1 MARKRNRQS
10 EQFIR
15 SALANTWDYTDYEDM
30 LTEIALSRFE
40 WDGLPDT
47 CDERYLEKALFFN
60 GKAVYCRDEVAGDL
74 TLKVALGDRMGV
86 YGIPN
91 SWSAYGNNGYT
102 LKCDTTNSVLIFNNY
117 KMKPTYQVILNYAM
131 RLYELDRTID
141 VNVGAQKTPVL
152 ILCDENERLSMENLY
167 TQYEGNRPVIFGKKG
182 LSLDNFEVLK
192 TDAPYVSD
200 KIYDLKVN
208 IFNEALTVLG
218 ISNVSIEKR
227 ERLVSDEVSRAMGG
241 TMANRMSYMSMREKA
256 VDKINKMFGTNITIK
271 FRADVE
277 DGAVD
282 EEALDDDD
290 ENKLE
295 PAMKMSAL
303 AKSKENRG

>member
-1 MARKRNRQS
+1 MPRKRNKQS

-15 SALANTWDYTDYEDM
+15 SALMNAWDFTDYEDM

-40 WDGLPDT
+40 WKNLPDT
-47 CDERYLEKALFFN
+47 CDERYLEKALFYN
-60 GKAVYCRDEVAGDL
+60 GKAVYCRDDVIGDL
-74 TLKVALGDRMGV
+74 TLKVALGDRLGV
-86 YGIPN
+86 YGIPTKYEG
-91 SWSAYGNNGYT
+91 YGSNEYRIK
-102 LKCDTTNSVLIFNNY
+102 LDVSNSVLIFNNY
-117 KMKPTYQVILNYAM
+117 KMKPTYQLILNYAM

-208 IFNEALTVLG
+208 LFNEALTALG

-241 TMANRMSYMSMREKA
+241 TMANRMAYMSMRQKA
-256 VDKINKMFGTNITIK
+256 AKDINKMFGTDIEVV
-271 FRADVE
+271 FRSDVE
-277 DGAVD
+277 DGDVSDEDESFDTDSVD
-282 EEALDDDD
+282 KEESN
-290 ENKLE
+290 E
-295 PAMKMSAL
+295 
-303 AKSKENRG
+303 

>member
-1 MARKRNRQS
+1 MPRKRNKQS
-10 EQFIR
+10 EEFIR

-40 WDGLPDT
+40 WKNLPDT

-74 TLKVALGDRMGV
+74 TLKVALGDKMGV
-86 YGIPN
+86 YGIPTN
-91 SWSAYGNNGYT
+91 YKGYGNNGYSIN
-102 LKCDTTNSVLIFNNY
+102 LNVGNSVLIFNNY
-117 KMKPTYQVILNYAM
+117 KMKPTYQIILNYAM

-141 VNVGAQKTPVL
+141 VNVSAQKTPVL

-167 TQYEGNRPVIFGKKG
+167 VQYQGNRPVIFGKKG

-208 IFNEALTVLG
+208 IFNEALTALG

-256 VDKINKMFGTNITIK
+256 VDKINKMFGTNIEVA
-271 FRADVE
+271 FRSDVE
-277 DGAVD
+277 YGDVSD
-282 EEALDDDD
+282 ED
-290 ENKLE
+290 
-295 PAMKMSAL
+295 
-303 AKSKENRG
+303 KSFDTNDVEKEESNE

>member
-1 MARKRNRQS
+1 MPRKRNKQS
-10 EQFIR
+10 EAFIR
-15 SALANTWDYTDYEDM
+15 SALMNSWDYTDYEDM

-40 WDGLPDT
+40 WKNLPDT

-60 GKAVYCRDEVAGDL
+60 GKAVYIRDEVMGDL

-86 YGIPN
+86 YGLPPVYY
-91 SWSAYGNNGYT
+91 AYGDNGYQV
-102 LKCDTTNSVLIFNNY
+102 KRDYTNSVLIFNNY
-117 KMKPTYQVILNYAM
+117 KMKPTYQIILNYAM

-200 KIYDLKVN
+200 KIYNLKVN

-241 TMANRMSYMSMREKA
+241 TMANRMAYMSMREKA
-256 VDKINKMFGTNITIK
+256 VDKINKMFGTNIEVN
-271 FRADVE
+271 FRSDVE
-277 DGAVD
+277 DGEVD
-282 EEALDDDD
+282 EDTD
-290 ENKLE
+290 LE
-295 PAMKMSAL
+295 TGMKMSAL
-303 AKSKENRG
+303 AHSKENRG

>member
-91 SWSAYGNNGYT
+91 SWSACNNGYT

-277 DGAVD
+277 DGMVD
-282 EEALDDDD
+282 EESLDED
-290 ENKLE
+290 EDKLE
-295 PAMKMSAL
+295 SAMKMSAL
-303 AKSKENRG
+303 AKSKEKRG

>member
-1 MARKRNRQS
+1 MPRKRNKQS
-10 EQFIR
+10 EAFVR
-15 SALANTWDYTDYEDM
+15 SALANSWDFTDYEDM

-40 WDGLPDT
+40 WKNLPDT

-60 GKAVYCRDEVAGDL
+60 GKAVYIRDEVMGDL
-74 TLKVALGDRMGV
+74 TLKVALGDRVGV
-86 YGIPN
+86 YGLPPVYY
-91 SWSAYGNNGYT
+91 AYGDNGYQV
-102 LKCDTTNSVLIFNNY
+102 KRDYTNSVLIFNNY
-117 KMKPTYQVILNYAM
+117 KMKPTYQIILNYAM

-200 KIYDLKVN
+200 KIYNLKVN

-241 TMANRMSYMSMREKA
+241 TMANRMAYMSMREKA
-256 VDKINKMFGTNITIK
+256 VDKINKMFGTNIEVN
-271 FRADVE
+271 FRSDVE
-277 DGAVD
+277 DGQVD
-282 EEALDDDD
+282 EEGPAEYERGNED
-290 ENKLE
+290 E
-295 PAMKMSAL
+295 
-303 AKSKENRG
+303 

>member
-40 WDGLPDT
+40 WENLPDT
-47 CDERYLEKALFFN
+47 CDERYLERALFFN

-91 SWSAYGNNGYT
+91 SWSAYGSNGYT
-102 LKCDTTNSVLIFNNY
+102 LKCDATNSVLIFNNY

-152 ILCDENERLSMENLY
+152 ILCDENERLSMENIY

-208 IFNEALTVLG
+208 IFNEALTALG

-256 VDKINKMFGTNITIK
+256 VDKINKMFDTNINIK

-277 DGAVD
+277 DGQVD
-282 EEALDDDD
+282 EENPDEFKEGNDD
-290 ENKLE
+290 E
-295 PAMKMSAL
+295 
-303 AKSKENRG
+303 

>member
-1 MARKRNRQS
+1 MPRKRNKQS
-10 EQFIR
+10 EAFVR

-40 WDGLPDT
+40 WKNLPDT
-47 CDERYLEKALFFN
+47 CDERYLERALFFN
-60 GKAVYCRDEVAGDL
+60 GKAVYMRDEVMGDL
-74 TLKVALGDRMGV
+74 TLKVALGDRLGV
-86 YGIPN
+86 YGIPP
-91 SWSAYGNNGYT
+91 SYQAYGQNGYSVRR
-102 LKCDTTNSVLIFNNY
+102 DYTNSVLIFNNY
-117 KMKPTYQVILNYAM
+117 KMKPTYQTILNYAM

-167 TQYEGNRPVIFGKKG
+167 TQYVGNRPVIFGKKG

-208 IFNEALTVLG
+208 IFNEALTFLG
-218 ISNVSIEKR
+218 ISNVSVEKR

-241 TMANRMSYMSMREKA
+241 TLANRMSYMSMREKA
-256 VDKINKMFGTNITIK
+256 VDKINKMFGTNIEIN

-282 EEALDDDD
+282 EEL
-290 ENKLE
+290 LE
-295 PAMKMSAL
+295 EDNGLETKMKMSAL
-303 AKSKENRG
+303 AKSKEKRG